1 MSKLFFK
8 KHLPTRQSV
17 QQNRW
22 LQPIAHWFHHPNLW
36 HLHRRSVAG
45 GVAVGLFCGLI
56 PGPLQMLSAA
66 LLVVLFRVNLPIALL
81 ATFYTNPFTI
91 IPLYVLAYQL
101 GTWVLGQNGIASA
114 PINTPDLSWDNW
126 FFPLIQWMSSLG
138 EAFIIGLPLLAIL
151 FAVIGY
157 FLARIGWRFWVLWEL
172 SRRRARRHQLKE
184 K

>member
-1 MSKLFFK
+1 
-8 KHLPTRQSV
+8 
-17 QQNRW
+17 
-22 LQPIAHWFHHPNLW
+22 
-36 HLHRRSVAG
+36 
-45 GVAVGLFCGLI
+45 
-56 PGPLQMLSAA
+56 MLAAA
-66 LLVVLFRVNLPIALL
+66 LLSVLFRVNLPIALL

-126 FFPLIQWMSSLG
+126 LSPLIQWMSSLG
-138 EAFIIGLPLLAIL
+138 EAFVIGLPLLALL
-151 FAVIGY
+151 FAAIGY
-157 FLARIGWRFWVLWEL
+157 LLARIGWRFWVLWEL